1 VLQWRFPAAA
11 KISGLH
17 IGERIILAMLAGA
30 VEVGEIL

>member
-11 KISGLH
+11 KVSGFH

-30 VEVGEIL
+30 IEVRKIL